1 MKYFQVLFI
10 SIFLFTGFSTIAQ
23 PYTDGAQSTYKAS
36 NDGWLVNI
44 QEANVLSSKT
54 GKPIMANFTGS
65 DWCGWCKKLKR
76 EVFVTPE
83 FKKWAQENVILLE
96 CDYPRSFQ
104 LPSEIAQ
111 QNSQLQQALGIQGY
125 PTICFITLTNNDQGQ
140 ISINQIGRMGYVAG
154 GPTPWINEANKF
166 VTK

>member
-1 MKYFQVLFI
+1 MKFFQI
-10 SIFLFTGFSTIAQ
+10 IITAIFLFAGFNATAQ
-23 PYTDGAQSTYKAS
+23 PLKAGTESTYKAS
-36 NDGWLVNI
+36 NEGWLVNI

-83 FKKWAQENVILLE
+83 FKKWAKENVILLE

-104 LPSEIAQ
+104 LPSDIAQ

-125 PTICFITLTNNDQGQ
+125 PTICFITLTNNYQGQ